1 MDLVEPSYLNFSL
14 GQPHLLSL
22 PWPQTRFSSFLDDLL
37 HTKWE
42 LDFWFDAS
50 AYACLLLEMCF
61 SSNYI
66 NPNLSPPLCDHRPP
80 SSSLPHHARHRQL
93 FSTWV
98 WLVSLSWHLIVALYD
113 HYGFNMSYLSCCVVN
128 AIRVETIHVCLFFI
142 VHYIII
148 VLLHCLLIMF
158 ITSIEQILWQHIIYY
173 LVHNRYFAVF

>member
-1 MDLVEPSYLNFSL
+1 MPVLMPAFYLRCASPPTILIQIFL
-14 GQPHLLSL
+14 RLCVTTGHLL
-22 PWPQTRFSSFLDDLL
+22 QVFLI
-37 HTKWE
+37 TPGTGN
-42 LDFWFDAS
+42 
-50 AYACLLLEMCF
+50 C
-61 SSNYI
+61 
-66 NPNLSPPLCDHRPP
+66 SPLG
-80 SSSLPHHARHRQL
+80 
-93 FSTWV
+93 V